1 MSCQSKSRGRPQR
14 RFLRHHGI
22 YRSDVSLPLF
32 TPGSVPLSGRA
43 GGQGIGHAGKNMSCP
58 SSAMS
63 SGRLFLDRVAR
74 LQSPSPLH
82 RQCQDKALAAS
93 GQSVYHR
100 TVDSVLT
107 GCLTRGG
114 HPRSL
119 PHPFEAPR
127 ALKPSK
133 EKPCGNHRLKQKHAP
148 NQYERPALAY
158 DSCAARR
165 GSNANNENIS
175 LF

>member
-1 MSCQSKSRGRPQR
+1 MSCQFKSRGRPQR

-32 TPGSVPLSGRA
+32 TPGPVPLSGRA
-43 GGQGIGHAGKNMSCP
+43 GCQGIGHAGKNMSCP

-114 HPRSL
+114 HPKSMPLTSPTFWSRRSKAG
-119 PHPFEAPR
+119 PFGRFSAAPR
-127 ALKPSK
+127 MYQFFRFLEVPCKIRNWIAPMLK
-133 EKPCGNHRLKQKHAP
+133 G
-148 NQYERPALAY
+148 
-158 DSCAARR
+158 
-165 GSNANNENIS
+165 
-175 LF
+175 